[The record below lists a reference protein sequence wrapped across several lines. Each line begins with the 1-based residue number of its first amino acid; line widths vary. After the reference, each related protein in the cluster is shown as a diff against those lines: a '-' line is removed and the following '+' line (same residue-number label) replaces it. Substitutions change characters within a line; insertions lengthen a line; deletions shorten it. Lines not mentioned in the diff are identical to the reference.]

1 MMNVRL
7 CLLVGAVLATP
18 LCHSQ
23 DLLDIYNLALQQ
35 DPVLAES
42 RARYEMEHTQLALG
56 RERLLPSV
64 TASAST
70 ARNAVAPSSD
80 FSYAVASNAN
90 GYAVDIRQS
99 VLDLQA
105 WYLWQS
111 ARAVDQRAR
120 ATLMKGEQDMIV
132 RVARAYFDV
141 LRSQDSLALA
151 DAEVAAAETGLTNA
165 QRRLDVGLVPITD
178 VNFQQATR
186 DLALVTRLREERLLN
201 QRRLALEVITDGA
214 HEELEGLRDEFPI
227 VPVDPASADA
237 WVQLAAD
244 NSPDVQAA
252 EFDYEANKDSARAA
266 RSAMLPRVTASA
278 RYNWQAATVNPY
290 QLRANEAQTGA
301 VLQLNL
307 TLPLFAGGGNSARM
321 RQAYHLRNLSEQT
334 LTRVERENER
344 STRDNYFAVA
354 TDVLAVQAGR
364 QAVLSAQTALESAE
378 SGLEVGIRNAVDLVN
393 AQRDLF
399 RAQRDLANARYDYVI
414 DSLAL
419 KQAAGVITPED
430 VRALNEW
437 LE

>member
-1 MMNVRL
+1 
-7 CLLVGAVLATP
+7 
-18 LCHSQ
+18 
-23 DLLDIYNLALQQ
+23 
-35 DPVLAES
+35 
-42 RARYEMEHTQLALG
+42 
-56 RERLLPSV
+56 
-64 TASAST
+64 
-70 ARNAVAPSSD
+70 
-80 FSYAVASNAN
+80 
-90 GYAVDIRQS
+90 
-99 VLDLQA
+99 
-105 WYLWQS
+105 
-111 ARAVDQRAR
+111 
-120 ATLMKGEQDMIV
+120 
-132 RVARAYFDV
+132 
-141 LRSQDSLALA
+141 
-151 DAEVAAAETGLTNA
+151 
-165 QRRLDVGLVPITD
+165 VPITD

-201 QRRLALEVITDGA
+201 QRRLALEVITDRA
-214 HEELEGLRDEFPI
+214 HDELEGLRDEFPI

-237 WVQLAAD
+237 WVQLAAE
-244 NSPDVQAA
+244 NSPDVHAA
-252 EFDYEANKDSARAA
+252 QFDYEANKDSARAA

-278 RYNWQAATVNPY
+278 RYNWNAATVNPY

-301 VLQLNL
+301 VLSLNL
-307 TLPLFAGGGNSARM
+307 SLPLLAGGGNHARM

-334 LTRVERENER
+334 LTRVARENER
-344 STRDNYFAVA
+344 STRDNYFAVT

-364 QAVLSAQTALESAE
+364 QAVLSAQTALESAQ